1 MDSCVASL
9 ALSATATK
17 QIAQWEK
24 NIAPGF
30 ASFPVVWESAKGH
43 TVTDT
48 DGKEYID
55 MISQFA
61 VVNFG
66 HSHPHII
73 EAVIEQTRRCALTN
87 TSYMN
92 PLYGRLATRLTEKF
106 GYDAIA
112 SMVTGAEA
120 VDALIKIARK
130 WAYVTKGIPNDEA
143 IILTTDQCYH
153 GLTLATMGLSN
164 RIAQNFGKH
173 LPNVGPHDPQTGQVV
188 RFGDVGD
195 LENALAGS
203 SGRIAAVLIEPVQ
216 GYAGTKTPPKGY
228 LTAVQDLCR
237 KHNVLFLCDE
247 VQTGFGRTGF
257 DLAYQRESGVKPD
270 MVALG
275 KALTGGAT
283 PMSLVMGKAH
293 VMDII
298 EQGDIVSTFAAS
310 PVGCAAA
317 LAVLD
322 VLEAEDISARSQ
334 QLGLVLADAIDRAQL
349 PYILEHRGRD
359 AGLFQTLVVDEKPEL
374 GITARRIA
382 ALCALRGVLC
392 GNAANR
398 LRLSPPL
405 VIAEDALC
413 RSVEVIAKA
422 FRDVGTLGLFPGS
435 T

>member
-1 MDSCVASL
+1 
-9 ALSATATK
+9 
-17 QIAQWEK
+17 
-24 NIAPGF
+24 
-30 ASFPVVWESAKGH
+30 
-43 TVTDT
+43 
-48 DGKEYID
+48 
-55 MISQFA
+55 
-61 VVNFG
+61 
-66 HSHPHII
+66 
-73 EAVIEQTRRCALTN
+73 
-87 TSYMN
+87 
-92 PLYGRLATRLTEKF
+92 
-106 GYDAIA
+106 
-112 SMVTGAEA
+112 
-120 VDALIKIARK
+120 
-130 WAYVTKGIPNDEA
+130 
-143 IILTTDQCYH
+143 
-153 GLTLATMGLSN
+153 
-164 RIAQNFGKH
+164 
-173 LPNVGPHDPQTGQVV
+173 
-188 RFGDVGD
+188 
-195 LENALAGS
+195 
-203 SGRIAAVLIEPVQ
+203 
-216 GYAGTKTPPKGY
+216 
-228 LTAVQDLCR
+228 
-237 KHNVLFLCDE
+237 
-247 VQTGFGRTGF
+247 
-257 DLAYQRESGVKPD
+257 
-270 MVALG
+270 
-275 KALTGGAT
+275 
-283 PMSLVMGKAH
+283 MSLVMGKAH